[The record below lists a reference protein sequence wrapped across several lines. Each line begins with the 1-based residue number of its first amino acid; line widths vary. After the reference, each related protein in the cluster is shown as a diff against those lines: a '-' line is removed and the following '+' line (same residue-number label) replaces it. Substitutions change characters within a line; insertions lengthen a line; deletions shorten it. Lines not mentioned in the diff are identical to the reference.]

1 MSFPSQ
7 TLLLRLKLT
16 VRKSFQ
22 SFSATVFVILG
33 KCSFCTIFSKLID
46 DEKWKSKNWL
56 ICPFWRTELNLF
68 WKCSARNVLPPML
81 TIFIS
86 CSLFI
91 VSLILLREIVVPEST
106 TLLKN
111 CAYRLKVSLVAVFT
125 SEIAVPEST
134 TLLKNCVYRLKVSLV
149 VVFTS
154 VLLLLLFVA
163 LFYLLTK
170 TGKHTR

>member
-1 MSFPSQ
+1 M
-7 TLLLRLKLT
+7 
-16 VRKSFQ
+16 
-22 SFSATVFVILG
+22 
-33 KCSFCTIFSKLID
+33 
-46 DEKWKSKNWL
+46 
-56 ICPFWRTELNLF
+56 
-68 WKCSARNVLPPML
+68 
-81 TIFIS
+81 
-86 CSLFI
+86 FI

-163 LFYLLTK
+163 LFYLLPK